1 MRRLWPNFLIMLM
14 FWTLTVWGF
23 IIWISQMCKKGVLL
37 KDSLS
42 CLHNR
47 NLWKDA
53 MWNEWWREETHLI
66 ILMWV
71 WMWTM
76 FIVQHNTKNGS
87 LLNLFDGTEATILP
101 STNPFPFPPLPPS
114 PPHPPSPAMAQVNW
128 PLFIFQFTFTIQWTI
143 STQYFFCCGSDFHS
157 LSTFTFLPP
166 PSVTQH
172 SQPLAIAKVLQIW

>member
-14 FWTLTVWGF
+14 FWTLTVLGF
-23 IIWISQMCKKGVLL
+23 YYLDITNVQKRTLSLVYIIKIFEKMLCGMNGGGRWPIWLFWCE
-37 KDSLS
+37 
-42 CLHNR
+42 CECE
-47 NLWKDA
+47 A
-53 MWNEWWREETHLI
+53 TH
-66 ILMWV
+66 
-71 WMWTM
+71 
-76 FIVQHNTKNGS
+76 VQHNTKNGS

-157 LSTFTFLPP
+157 LSTFTFLPS
-166 PSVTQH
+166 PSLTLH
-172 SQPLAIAKVLQIW
+172 SQPLTIAKVLQIW